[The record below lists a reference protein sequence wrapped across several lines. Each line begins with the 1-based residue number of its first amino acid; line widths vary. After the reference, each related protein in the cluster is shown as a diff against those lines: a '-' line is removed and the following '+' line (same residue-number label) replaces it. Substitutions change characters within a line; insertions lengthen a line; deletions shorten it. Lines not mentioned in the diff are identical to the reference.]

1 MQTKMSEVEPIHSP
15 PPRLRPFRYSC
26 PELIPAHRNYYYRIE
41 VLLGKKYE
49 LFTENEKEIAHLDH
63 ELNYCKWCKWQRL
76 VSSAERSKFEEV
88 LKEVND
94 NLETIGEGFEPF
106 RAERGLAEEL
116 YFSEEYDESGESI
129 SGQFYGHGSNLAES
143 TRIIFPLLELQDFI
157 ENILD
162 DQESDIPRITEK
174 RRYVQGVLECLGEMD
189 HREQYLEKTK
199 ESWQYVQRQLFNYME
214 AAISLGF
221 ILAEYK
227 VRFRH
232 EEAVMRGKYILDA
245 REKGLPKARKA
256 NLKRGST
263 SRTAV
268 LNAARDIYD
277 REPYLKTQKSET
289 ARRIENMKILALQKA
304 DKTFLGFDAI
314 YKHLADGWKNGELT

>member
-189 HREQYLEKTK
+189 HREQYLEKQK
-199 ESWQYVQRQLFNYME
+199 KAGNMFNDNFS
-214 AAISLGF
+214 I
-221 ILAEYK
+221 IWK
-227 VRFRH
+227 
-232 EEAVMRGKYILDA
+232 
-245 REKGLPKARKA
+245 PP
-256 NLKRGST
+256 
-263 SRTAV
+263 SR
-268 LNAARDIYD
+268 
-277 REPYLKTQKSET
+277 
-289 ARRIENMKILALQKA
+289 
-304 DKTFLGFDAI
+304 
-314 YKHLADGWKNGELT
+314 